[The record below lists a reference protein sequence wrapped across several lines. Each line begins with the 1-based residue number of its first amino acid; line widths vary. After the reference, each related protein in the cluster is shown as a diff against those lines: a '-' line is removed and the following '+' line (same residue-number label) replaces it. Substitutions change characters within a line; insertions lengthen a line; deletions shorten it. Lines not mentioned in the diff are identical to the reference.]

1 MDFSKKGWP
10 LLLSSGEIDQ
20 FFFLFLCLKQGCLR
34 NDYSIRLIMPSTLVL
49 KNEAAEEAVPGL
61 GILLNRDTQT
71 FLARFWKDSQPKCGE
86 NIYT

>member
-49 KNEAAEEAVPGL
+49 KNEAADIWRVCQL
-61 GILLNRDTQT
+61 
-71 FLARFWKDSQPKCGE
+71 S
-86 NIYT
+86 Y